1 MAAKV
6 SRPDRPAPP
15 ALPPMEKLELTHQQ
29 ITLMLRSLEVLMNHI
44 EASGVSAAA
53 RSQARTICDFVAR
66 TARQHHLDEECK
78 VFPLLLDKG
87 NSTLAHHVR
96 RLQQDHAWLEE
107 DWLELGPQLES
118 IAEGI
123 GGVDLHSL
131 RAGMDIYIA
140 LHRDHIAL
148 EESLVYPEA
157 MRVLDAAIAAR
168 D

>member
-1 MAAKV
+1 MAAKA

-15 ALPPMEKLELTHQQ
+15 ALPPMERLEQTHQQ
-29 ITLMLRSLEVLMNHI
+29 ILLMLRSLEVLMNHI
-44 EASGVSAAA
+44 EAEGVGQAA
-53 RSQARTICDFVAR
+53 RAQARTICDFVAR

-78 VFPLLLDKG
+78 VFPLLLRKADDG
-87 NSTLAHHVR
+87 LARHVR

-107 DWLELGPQLES
+107 DWLELGPSLEA

-131 RAGMDIYIA
+131 RAGMATYIA

-148 EESLVYPEA
+148 EESLIYPEA
-157 MRVLDAAIAAR
+157 MRQLDAELAAR
-168 D
+168 R